1 MQLLNKRQKQI
12 IDKIDE
18 AGYLSVQDLS
28 SFLNVSLVTIRKDL
42 TLLEEQGYL
51 FRTHGGASK
60 QARYAFEQNVSEK
73 ENIFVEEKKRI
84 AFRALDFVNNSDF
97 IILASGT
104 TIHYLARIISNFDN
118 LTVLTPSLKV
128 ALELC
133 KEKNINTVHL
143 GGEVRKSSTS
153 TVGTIAENVLKNFS
167 CNKLFLGVDGIDIDF
182 GISTSNA
189 SEAYL
194 NQKMI
199 EQSDKVIIL
208 ADSSKINK
216 RGFGRICGIDK
227 IDTLITDEKI
237 ESVFVEKLQ
246 EHGVEVIIA

>member
-133 KEKNINTVHL
+133 KEKTSIL
-143 GGEVRKSSTS
+143 YIWAVRYVKVQPQQSAPSPKTY
-153 TVGTIAENVLKNFS
+153 LKTFRATNSF
-167 CNKLFLGVDGIDIDF
+167 
-182 GISTSNA
+182 
-189 SEAYL
+189 
-194 NQKMI
+194 
-199 EQSDKVIIL
+199 
-208 ADSSKINK
+208 
-216 RGFGRICGIDK
+216 
-227 IDTLITDEKI
+227 
-237 ESVFVEKLQ
+237 
-246 EHGVEVIIA
+246 